1 MEFSLKRTLK
11 ALLYSTSEPLSIRD
25 VQSLI
30 SRYHNEVD
38 IHRKTANDQDSVASD
53 NEGER
58 QRWMQELINQVP
70 SLVTATQIRAAIQEI
85 QEDLEERKEVYQM
98 QEGPNGYRLVIAPAY
113 SVWIR
118 LLRNETKPLR
128 LSSASMETVAIVAYR
143 QPATRSEIEAIRG
156 VSSDSA
162 LNTLM
167 EHELVYVTGRA
178 DLPGRPIQ
186 YSTTERFL
194 EFCGLRS
201 IEELPASDVL
211 TPNEITEW
219 IRKASRVEGEL
230 GDADVGLPEAARDA

>member
-1 MEFSLKRTLK
+1 
-11 ALLYSTSEPLSIRD
+11 
-25 VQSLI
+25 
-30 SRYHNEVD
+30 
-38 IHRKTANDQDSVASD
+38 
-53 NEGER
+53 
-58 QRWMQELINQVP
+58 MQELINQVP